1 MRCLACGTENE
12 PQNRFCERCGRS
24 LVGTCPTCGNEV
36 SPAAR
41 FCGKCGTSLTTDAGE
56 PLPPGADVRAGQPS
70 VAERRLVSI
79 LFADLG
85 GFTTGQEVG
94 ARDLLERAQATF
106 ERLRATP
113 WLERADRV
121 RLAEA
126 AAGV

>member
-1 MRCLACGTENE
+1 
-12 PQNRFCERCGRS
+12 
-24 LVGTCPTCGNEV
+24 
-36 SPAAR
+36 
-41 FCGKCGTSLTTDAGE
+41 
-56 PLPPGADVRAGQPS
+56 

-94 ARDLLERAQATF
+94 ARDLLERARATF